1 MQKSN
6 VIRMINMEFDSNM
19 KFCQSCAM
27 PMTEELYGSNKDGS
41 KNEDYCIYCYEN
53 GEFTADISMEEMI
66 DFCVPKPV
74 ENTDMD
80 EKTVRK
86 MLNEILWEKL
96 YMRPKGRYFLSFF
109 IININ

>member
-6 VIRMINMEFDSNM
+6 VTEMINMKFDSNM

-27 PMTEELYGSNKDGS
+27 PMTEELYGS

-66 DFCVPKPV
+66 DFCVPKTV

-80 EKTVRK
+80 EKTARK
-86 MLNEILWEKL
+86 MLNEAFPQLKRWK
-96 YMRPKGRYFLSFF
+96 
-109 IININ
+109 

>member
-6 VIRMINMEFDSNM
+6 VTEMINMKFDSDM

-27 PMTEELYGSNKDGS
+27 PMTEELYGS

-66 DFCVPKPV
+66 DFCVPKTV

-80 EKTVRK
+80 EKTARK
-86 MLNEILWEKL
+86 MLNEGFPQLKRWK
-96 YMRPKGRYFLSFF
+96 
-109 IININ
+109 

>member
-6 VIRMINMEFDSNM
+6 VTEMINMKFDSDM

-27 PMTEELYGSNKDGS
+27 PMTEELYGNNKDSS

-66 DFCVPKPV
+66 DFCLDIAIDTGMYDDRA
-74 ENTDMD
+74 EA
-80 EKTVRK
+80 RAQ
-86 MLNEILWEKL
+86 MLSWFPTLKRW
-96 YMRPKGRYFLSFF
+96 YVGA
-109 IININ
+109 